1 MKYKSVYVSNENK
14 PITGSFHGIVR
25 SFKTKNGIIFEF
37 NSSDNANRASKILRQ
52 SGYEIVRTI

>member
-1 MKYKSVYVSNENK
+1 MKYKSVYVSNERK
-14 PITGSFHGIVR
+14 PITGSFHGIVGA
-25 SFKTKNGIIFEF
+25 FKTKNGIIFEF

>member
-14 PITGSFHGIVR
+14 PITGSFHGIVG
-25 SFKTKNGIIFEF
+25 SFKTKNGIIFKF

>member
-14 PITGSFHGIVR
+14 PITGSFHGIVW

-37 NSSDNANRASKILRQ
+37 NNSDNANRASKILRQ
-52 SGYEIVRTI
+52 SGYEIVRTM